1 MSEEREDNGVPQEKD
16 DSRHMSLSEGDSVT
30 EVDIVKDNG
39 DNSGAEQGESINLSD
54 ESLPAI
60 TKHWRSANENFRDD
74 ERLGFPGDPSS
85 QQTHDTKIAIS
96 ISSNENDALPLKN
109 NTKKLQKVSV
119 HDSVSLQSSISSCN
133 SLSSFNKTLYYS

>member
-60 TKHWRSANENFRDD
+60 TKH
-74 ERLGFPGDPSS
+74 
-85 QQTHDTKIAIS
+85 
-96 ISSNENDALPLKN
+96 
-109 NTKKLQKVSV
+109 
-119 HDSVSLQSSISSCN
+119 
-133 SLSSFNKTLYYS
+133 